1 MEYKNQNID
10 YRDLSLYIVKN
21 LYNLLKDGVGSFI
34 NPYSLEKQILNE
46 FTLKFSSLSEEQIYS
61 FCYRLLMDIEKKF
74 DYDVGIRFE
83 LIKDNLLNKRNLFIF
98 VEYILKIL
106 EEDKES
112 FKNEC
117 IKLDILILLLYLSKN
132 NCEELVL
139 AYGYFN
145 ICINELQKIYPN
157 IECPKKTIF
166 DQEIINKYNG
176 EKRRNF
182 AASLKEVEIYYNKN
196 KIFGELPKINKLL
209 NQINSKE
216 ININNIDSFINAYNK
231 YLDRFLKEKF
241 NYSSFKTDK
250 KERKEDEENDE
261 DIEEIKLNE
270 ESLEIKRILF
280 ELTDI
285 NEMICYL
292 SIKGLYINI
301 LKNYKEKYEPI
312 FVSKTKE
319 EDLTNDLKSIIQS
332 DEFEDKLKNILESK
346 VIQEYLNK
354 KRRFSDVTNKELKEF
369 YEFSF
374 IDEIKPKNDSSN
386 NSNDDLDDLKKEFN
400 TFMEYYKNKK
410 WFEKIIIFKY
420 LPNGFRAFVNQTML
434 IAVNPL
440 FIKQSN
446 LLKNNFDKKRKIL
459 FSYLI
464 ILFIHEIIHILKF
477 MKKKKFKEL
486 NELPLTPK
494 SKEGGKILINYLFGK
509 PVIKKINEEQAE
521 KILDINNWNN
531 LDNLKNIFSAEN
543 EEKNEDKDM
552 KDISISFYSTNLKE
566 EKVERIY
573 NKDEHTRY

>member
-1 MEYKNQNID
+1 M
-10 YRDLSLYIVKN
+10 
-21 LYNLLKDGVGSFI
+21 
-34 NPYSLEKQILNE
+34 
-46 FTLKFSSLSEEQIYS
+46 
-61 FCYRLLMDIEKKF
+61 
-74 DYDVGIRFE
+74 
-83 LIKDNLLNKRNLFIF
+83 
-98 VEYILKIL
+98 
-106 EEDKES
+106 
-112 FKNEC
+112 
-117 IKLDILILLLYLSKN
+117 
-132 NCEELVL
+132 
-139 AYGYFN
+139 
-145 ICINELQKIYPN
+145 QKIYPN
-157 IECPKKTIF
+157 IECPKTTIF
-166 DQEIINKYNG
+166 DQEIINKYNE
-176 EKRRNF
+176 EKSLNF
-182 AASLKEVEIYYNKN
+182 AASLREVEKYYNKN

-216 ININNIDSFINAYNK
+216 ININNIDSFINRNNK
-231 YLDRFLKEKF
+231 YLDRFLKEKI
-241 NYSSFKTDK
+241 NCSKILKTIYSSLKTDK
-250 KERKEDEENDE
+250 KERKEDKENDE

-319 EDLTNDLKSIIQS
+319 EDLTDDLKSIIQS
-332 DEFEDKLKNILESK
+332 DEFKDMLKNILESK
-346 VIQEYLNK
+346 VIQDYLNK

-374 IDEIKPKNDSSN
+374 IDEIKPKDDSSN
-386 NSNDDLDDLKKEFN
+386 NSKDDLYDLKKEFN

-464 ILFIHEIIHILKF
+464 ILFILEIIHILKF
-477 MKKKKFKEL
+477 MKKKRFKEL

-494 SKEGGKILINYLFGK
+494 NKERGKILINYLFGK

-543 EEKNEDKDM
+543 EEKNDD
-552 KDISISFYSTNLKE
+552 KDISISFYE

>member
-1 MEYKNQNID
+1 M
-10 YRDLSLYIVKN
+10 
-21 LYNLLKDGVGSFI
+21 
-34 NPYSLEKQILNE
+34 
-46 FTLKFSSLSEEQIYS
+46 
-61 FCYRLLMDIEKKF
+61 
-74 DYDVGIRFE
+74 
-83 LIKDNLLNKRNLFIF
+83 
-98 VEYILKIL
+98 
-106 EEDKES
+106 
-112 FKNEC
+112 
-117 IKLDILILLLYLSKN
+117 
-132 NCEELVL
+132 
-139 AYGYFN
+139 
-145 ICINELQKIYPN
+145 QKIYPN
-157 IECPKKTIF
+157 IECPKTTIF
-166 DQEIINKYNG
+166 DQEIINKYNE
-176 EKRRNF
+176 EKSLNF
-182 AASLKEVEIYYNKN
+182 AASLREVEKYYNKN

-319 EDLTNDLKSIIQS
+319 EDLTDDLKSIIQS

-464 ILFIHEIIHILKF
+464 ILFILEIIHILKF

-552 KDISISFYSTNLKE
+552 KDISISFYSTNLNEEKE
-566 EKVERIY
+566 EIIY

>member
-21 LYNLLKDGVGSFI
+21 LYNLLKDGVESFI

-46 FTLKFSSLSEEQIYS
+46 FTLKFSYLSEEQIYS
-61 FCYRLLMDIEKKF
+61 FCYWLLMDIEKFKF
-74 DYDVGIRFE
+74 DYDVRKRFE

-98 VEYILKIL
+98 VKYILKIL

-112 FKNEC
+112 FKNEF
-117 IKLDILILLLYLSKN
+117 IKLDIFILLLYLSKN
-132 NCEELVL
+132 NGEELVL

-145 ICINELQKIYPN
+145 ISINELQKIYPN
-157 IECPKKTIF
+157 IECPKTTIF
-166 DQEIINKYNG
+166 DQEIINKYNE
-176 EKRRNF
+176 EKSLNF
-182 AASLKEVEIYYNKN
+182 EASLKEVEIYYNKN
-196 KIFGELPKINKLL
+196 KIYGELPKINKLL

-216 ININNIDSFINAYNK
+216 ININNIDSFINTNNK

-241 NYSSFKTDK
+241 NYSSLKTDK

-292 SIKGLYINI
+292 SIKGLFINI

-319 EDLTNDLKSIIQS
+319 EDLTDDLKSIIES

-346 VIQEYLNK
+346 VIQDYLNK
-354 KRRFSDVTNKELKEF
+354 KRRFSDMTNKELKEF
-369 YEFSF
+369 YDFSF
-374 IDEIKPKNDSSN
+374 IDEIKPKDDSSN
-386 NSNDDLDDLKKEFN
+386 NSDDDLDDLKKEFEI
-400 TFMEYYKNKK
+400 FMEYYKNKK
-410 WFEKIIIFKY
+410 WFEKIITFKY

-464 ILFIHEIIHILKF
+464 I
-477 MKKKKFKEL
+477 
-486 NELPLTPK
+486 
-494 SKEGGKILINYLFGK
+494 
-509 PVIKKINEEQAE
+509 
-521 KILDINNWNN
+521 
-531 LDNLKNIFSAEN
+531 
-543 EEKNEDKDM
+543 
-552 KDISISFYSTNLKE
+552 
-566 EKVERIY
+566 
-573 NKDEHTRY
+573 